1 MSADPNW
8 NETKVLLHE
17 VESLFT
23 REDDVRDI
31 NEIKKM
37 ANDIRERQE
46 MNEKGAKELIKKMT
60 ATIASKELDIMAP
73 NGSTHAGNL
82 EKYVR
87 DKENVSN
94 NVDKLRQAVDK
105 KRENIAAM
113 ATEGLALKEKAA
125 GFANT
130 DEIGDPGTA
139 YALSLLQKISNI
151 AWDYKNC
158 SRSVGDNLPSQLCG
172 TIGNEAKS
180 EFKRIQVDTRSMT
193 SYDLAEK
200 LWADIEDGW
209 SP

>member
-1 MSADPNW
+1 MSAEPSW
-8 NETKVLLHE
+8 NDTKVLLHE

-37 ANDIRERQE
+37 SNDIRERQE
-46 MNEKGAKELIKKMT
+46 SNEKDAKELIKKMT
-60 ATIASKELDIMAP
+60 ATIASKELEIMAP
-73 NGSTHAGNL
+73 TGSTHAANL

-87 DKENVSN
+87 DKENANGQVN
-94 NVDKLRQAVDK
+94 KLRQAVDK

-113 ATEGLALKEKAA
+113 ATEGLSLKEKAA
-125 GFANT
+125 GFANA
-130 DEIGDPGTA
+130 DDISDPHTA

-200 LWADIEDGW
+200 LWDDIEDGW
-209 SP
+209 SA